1 MLLYLSVTDIGVKY
15 IASYCLGLRELSMSD
30 CIQVTDFGLYELAKL
45 GPNLRYLSV
54 AKCDQISD
62 SGIQQMARLCYKLR
76 YLNVRGCESISDNA
90 LNILAKGCTRLKS
103 LDIGKCDV
111 TDLGLKLLGEF
122 SSSLRKL
129 SVKSCEMISDE
140 GIKYIAYH
148 CKGLQHINIQDC
160 PITVEGYR
168 TLKKFCKKCII
179 EHTNPGFY

>member
-1 MLLYLSVTDIGVKY
+1 MEM
-15 IASYCLGLRELSMSD
+15 IAQR
-30 CIQVTDFGLYELAKL
+30 
-45 GPNLRYLSV
+45 
-54 AKCDQISD
+54 
-62 SGIQQMARLCYKLR
+62 
-76 YLNVRGCESISDNA
+76 CESISDNA
-90 LNILAKGCTRLKS
+90 LNILARGCTRLKS

-122 SSSLRKL
+122 CTSLRKL

-140 GIKYIAYH
+140 GIEYIAYH